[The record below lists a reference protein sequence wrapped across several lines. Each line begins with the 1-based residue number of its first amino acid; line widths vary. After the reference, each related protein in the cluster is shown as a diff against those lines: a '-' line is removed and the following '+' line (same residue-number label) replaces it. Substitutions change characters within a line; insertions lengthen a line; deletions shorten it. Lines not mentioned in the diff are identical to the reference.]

1 MGIEQLPF
9 LLKLLDDE
17 SPVVR
22 TEVETALRALADE
35 LPAALER
42 LEATPAQR
50 QDIQERLLDWR
61 CRRLKEAWPQSW
73 EASPDLAGLEFA
85 QGLISEFFQG
95 FCGDARLG
103 TELDHLAAG
112 FAGPREPAELARYLF
127 TDRLVGDSV
136 DYYLPLNSS
145 LLHVLARGRGNPIS
159 LCCVFMLVGHRL
171 GLKIE
176 GCNAPGHFL
185 ATSEGLFFD
194 CFRQGQVLAEPQ
206 EHRLCTAYDVMVRVL
221 RNLVG
226 AYQRQE
232 RLGPMQLF
240 DYLLSDLQS
249 RRPGEP
255 ARAPW
260 PEPTFPQGSLVRHRN
275 ADYRGVVVH
284 YVLQPSQPRYFV
296 LVHRSTRWEEASED
310 DLAADNSGPVA
321 HSLVN
326 YFFSKFE
333 GGCYYRNGRPW
344 EG

>member
-22 TEVETALRALADE
+22 AEVESALRGLADE

-42 LEATPAQR
+42 CEATPAQR
-50 QDIQERLLDWR
+50 QEIQERLLDWR
-61 CRRLKEAWPQSW
+61 CRRLKEAWPHSW
-73 EASPDLAGLEFA
+73 EASPDHAGLEAA
-85 QGLISEFFQG
+85 QHLISDFFQG
-95 FCGDARLG
+95 FCGDARLSQ
-103 TELDHLAAG
+103 ELDRLAEG
-112 FAGPREPAELARYLF
+112 YSGPREAEALARHLF
-127 TDRLVGDSV
+127 TDRVVGDSV

-171 GLKIE
+171 GLSIE

-185 ATSEGLFFD
+185 AWSEGRCFD
-194 CFRQGQVLAEPQ
+194 CFRQGQVVAEPP
-206 EHRLCTAYDVMVRVL
+206 EPRPCTAYDIMVRVL

-232 RLGPMQLF
+232 RLGPTHLF
-240 DYLLSDLQS
+240 GYLLSDLQS
-249 RRPGEP
+249 RRPGDP
-255 ARAPW
+255 PRAPW
-260 PEPTFPQGSLVRHRN
+260 PEPCFPQGALVRHRSEG
-275 ADYRGVVVH
+275 YRGVIVH
-284 YVLQPSQPRYFV
+284 YSLEPAGPRYYV
-296 LVHRSTRWEEASED
+296 LVHRTSRMQEAPEGE
-310 DLAADNSGPVA
+310 LLADNSGPVA
-321 HSLVN
+321 HPLVN

-333 GGCYYRNGRPW
+333 GGSYYRNGRPW